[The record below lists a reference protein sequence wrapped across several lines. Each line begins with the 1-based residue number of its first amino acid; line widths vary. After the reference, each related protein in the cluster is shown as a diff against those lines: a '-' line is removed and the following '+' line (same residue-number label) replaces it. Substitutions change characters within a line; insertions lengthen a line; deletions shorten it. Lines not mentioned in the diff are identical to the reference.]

1 MRELDDE
8 ENGRRSPPGVA
19 AETNRHRRPAADE
32 NERHDDDAGADDEAA
47 PLARC
52 AQIKSIKINSNLKKI
67 QKSMMEVV
75 QSIRRRRAT
84 PTPAK
89 VLAATDLPR
98 CICDFSAVR
107 DYRTLSSKP

>member
-19 AETNRHRRPAADE
+19 AETNRHRRPTADE
-32 NERHDDDAGADDEAA
+32 NERHDDGADDEAA

-52 AQIKSIKINSNLKKI
+52 AQIKSIKINSNKI
-67 QKSMMEVV
+67 KYKSMMEVV

-98 CICDFSAVR
+98 CICDFSAIR